1 MRTYHIRKIS
11 TGKYYAG
18 DKKTGPWDNN
28 IENAEQYDTKSDA
41 KEERRDYINHEQMT
55 RNEAKDIII
64 RKEN

>member
-1 MRTYHIRKIS
+1 MRTYHIRQIS

-28 IENAEQYDTKSDA
+28 IKNAEQYDTKSDA
-41 KEERRDYINHEQMT
+41 REERRDYINHEQMT